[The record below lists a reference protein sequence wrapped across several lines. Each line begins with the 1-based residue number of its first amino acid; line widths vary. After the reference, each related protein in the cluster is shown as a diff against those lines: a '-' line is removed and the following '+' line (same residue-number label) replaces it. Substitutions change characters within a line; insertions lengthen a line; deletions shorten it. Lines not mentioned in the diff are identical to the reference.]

1 MYDLHTISRM
11 QDMGGKRAAHHDF
24 LINFHSDTLALKT
37 KFSDQ
42 PCCGQPIGDFFG
54 IAVQ

>member
-37 KFSDQ
+37 EFSDQ
-42 PCCGQPIGDFFG
+42 PCCG
-54 IAVQ
+54 